1 MTLYLGCKEKD
12 LLAACFHHATW
23 VWPTSLWSSRSGGGN
38 VHVDDCI
45 AGIRKANLQG
55 ILCPCSCLGWIM
67 SVEEKVRKGDCSS
80 KWLLPRDPRLWLTE
94 QVKNPGPPNFPLTR
108 VAPRWWVALE
118 GLGLYRAILV
128 NSWHPGS
135 QRSGSTQ
142 SGIFPSSLLMKIAT
156 LRSSPRCTMLF
167 IYI

>member
-1 MTLYLGCKEKD
+1 MTLYLGCKEKGF
-12 LLAACFHHATW
+12 LAACSHRATW
-23 VWPTSLWSSRSGGGN
+23 VWCSRSRGGN
-38 VHVDDCI
+38 VHVDDRI
-45 AGIRKANLQG
+45 AGIRKAKFQWML
-55 ILCPCSCLGWIM
+55 LPCSWWLCWIM

-80 KWLLPRDPRLWLTE
+80 KWLLPSDSQSRWRTQLWG
-94 QVKNPGPPNFPLTR
+94 GPPNFPLTS
-108 VAPRWWVALE
+108 VAPPWWVALE
-118 GLGLYRAILV
+118 GLELYRAILL

-156 LRSSPRCTMLF
+156 LCSSPRCTVLF